1 VIGRGFCALL
11 LAGWL
16 AVGSAAAGEYDFDIP
31 EAEPSPRE
39 IGGRLEGR
47 YLYRRRNA
55 DSIRAPSRAEGAG
68 SDRHEWRTVAELS
81 ARWRTR
87 RFQAG
92 LLTHH
97 QFVHADD
104 DDRWDHE
111 IYEAR
116 ASWTPSPRLTV
127 DAGKKRVLWGKGY
140 AWNPV
145 GFLNRPKDPDD
156 PDLNLEGRVLLGFDL
171 IRSFPEGDLS
181 NLAVTALL
189 LPVADDWANEDLGG
203 AGDWNAAVK
212 LYLLWRDTDID
223 LVFFDGPE
231 QPFSLGVDFAKNL
244 AENFEVHGELA
255 FRNDV
260 LRRTA
265 DGDRRVREDRIDGLL
280 GLRWLNAWE
289 TTFIAEYYRNGAG
302 YDGAE
307 LETFFAASE
316 FPLPAGETA
325 GDQRRDLGKDYF
337 YLKISQKEPFGIL
350 DFTPWIASAVNL
362 RDFSFSV
369 RPGMTWAPLS
379 DLELNLRAA
388 IPVGPPRTEFGET
401 PDAFRAEFWARYY
414 F

>member
-1 VIGRGFCALL
+1 MIGRGCCALL
-11 LAGWL
+11 LAFWL
-16 AVGSAAAGEYDFDIP
+16 AVGSATADEYDFDIP

-39 IGGRLEGR
+39 LGGRLEGR
-47 YLYRRRNA
+47 YLYRRRNP
-55 DSIRAPSRAEGAG
+55 DSIRIPSRAGGTG
-68 SDRHEWRTVAELS
+68 SDRHEWRSVAELS

-87 RFQAG
+87 RFQTG

-97 QFVHADD
+97 QFVHAD

-116 ASWTPSPRLTV
+116 ASWTPNPRLTL

-156 PDLNLEGRVLLGFDL
+156 PDLNLEGRVLLGLDL
-171 IRSFPEGDLS
+171 IRSFPEGNLN

-223 LVFFDGPE
+223 FVVFDGPE

-255 FRNDV
+255 FRNGAA
-260 LRRTA
+260 RRTA
-265 DGDRRVREDRIDGLL
+265 DEGFGKTGSTGCWDFAGSMRGRPPSSPSITATGPDTTGPGWKPFSPLRNPRFRRG
-280 GLRWLNAWE
+280 
-289 TTFIAEYYRNGAG
+289 
-302 YDGAE
+302 
-307 LETFFAASE
+307 
-316 FPLPAGETA
+316 
-325 GDQRRDLGKDYF
+325 RR
-337 YLKISQKEPFGIL
+337 
-350 DFTPWIASAVNL
+350 
-362 RDFSFSV
+362 
-369 RPGMTWAPLS
+369 
-379 DLELNLRAA
+379 
-388 IPVGPPRTEFGET
+388 PRTRGGISGRTISISKF
-401 PDAFRAEFWARYY
+401 PRRSPSAFWISPHGSPPSSTCGISASRCDPA
-414 F
+414 